1 MYTIKEKR
9 MSIDVYWDDLI
20 RESKNIL
27 SDGDSGFEG
36 IDAFDEIINMLLLK
50 YCELNGGKKYIENM
64 YKKFCIRYEKNKNVD
79 DITKLY
85 HFQKEVYDD
94 FVKEFNIIL
103 TTNFTIEHK
112 YDLADLIIKMYH
124 TFDNVNV
131 IFDNTVIMSI
141 EKYLKK
147 HYPDVFLPK
156 YIVNNVVD
164 EINPNNDEIGSDECC
179 GIGQFLTKVK
189 SKNIFGST
197 YTEKFYKLA
206 ILNLI
211 CNGINCKNVKYD
223 TFLSEINL
231 DKVDT
236 CDYII
241 GCYDR
246 SLHCQKCNINPDD
259 TQFLIK
265 TKDNIVLLIQTCLHK
280 LKSGGRC
287 GLVVPYSILYNNGVN
302 KNNPSLEKM
311 LSTTIEYKIRK
322 LLVDDHNLY
331 KLILFPNDELVAI
344 FFIKDQETTEI
355 EFINYETDDEIIVD
369 VEKIKE
375 NLYCLMPNMYVSI
388 KKVDGQ
394 KIKKYNLTQS
404 KIIACKINNKE
415 HDRLNYRNIM
425 HRIYSIIGD
434 RKKIKK
440 KSLLNIEFGEYTNKG
455 YKYMKKLDISIQ
467 GTDAKTTL
475 YEIIN
480 QCEVHKIKLELN
492 IKLNNG
498 IIVGIR

>member
-1 MYTIKEKR
+1 LNT
-9 MSIDVYWDDLI
+9 SI
-20 RESKNIL
+20 
-27 SDGDSGFEG
+27 
-36 IDAFDEIINMLLLK
+36 
-50 YCELNGGKKYIENM
+50 
-64 YKKFCIRYEKNKNVD
+64 
-79 DITKLY
+79 
-85 HFQKEVYDD
+85 
-94 FVKEFNIIL
+94 
-103 TTNFTIEHK
+103 
-112 YDLADLIIKMYH
+112 
-124 TFDNVNV
+124 
-131 IFDNTVIMSI
+131 
-141 EKYLKK
+141 
-147 HYPDVFLPK
+147 
-156 YIVNNVVD
+156 
-164 EINPNNDEIGSDECC
+164 
-179 GIGQFLTKVK
+179 
-189 SKNIFGST
+189 
-197 YTEKFYKLA
+197 
-206 ILNLI
+206 
-211 CNGINCKNVKYD
+211 
-223 TFLSEINL
+223 
-231 DKVDT
+231 
-236 CDYII
+236 
-241 GCYDR
+241 
-246 SLHCQKCNINPDD
+246 
-259 TQFLIK
+259 
-265 TKDNIVLLIQTCLHK
+265 
-280 LKSGGRC
+280 
-287 GLVVPYSILYNNGVN
+287 
-302 KNNPSLEKM
+302 
-311 LSTTIEYKIRK
+311 STTIEYKIRK